1 MLGVS
6 RRPNVA
12 ANRRGH
18 MSKQLALGVA
28 FVLVAT
34 GMAVAQSADDQAA
47 CQDDAFR
54 VCSQTIPDRER
65 TFQCMI
71 ANKDALSL
79 ACRAAIA
86 RYLPPDPPAQKTAA
100 PRARK
105 GNGPINLNPT
115 AAR

>member
-1 MLGVS
+1 MF
-6 RRPNVA
+6 
-12 ANRRGH
+12 
-18 MSKQLALGVA
+18 KQLALGA
-28 FVLVAT
+28 ALASVAT
-34 GMAVAQSADDQAA
+34 GMAAAQSADDQAA

-71 ANKDALSL
+71 TNKDVLSV

-86 RYLPPDPPAQKTAA
+86 RYLPPDPTPQKTAA

-105 GNGPINLNPT
+105 GNGPVNLNPT